1 MLKICFN
8 PINPHESFEK
18 NKNLRHFFVVVFI
31 LYEIE
36 HIVSNTGI
44 KLKQC
49 ENRNIIMAKKG
60 KSEVA

>member
-1 MLKICFN
+1 MKARSRIEICVIFCC
-8 PINPHESFEK
+8 
-18 NKNLRHFFVVVFI
+18 RFI